1 MPTSFLAGIFG
12 RSPVQ
17 PLKDHMAK
25 AAEAGHVLLD
35 FIEAALAGDWERAA
49 NVRSRLQDIE
59 HEADRL
65 KADLRIRL
73 PSTLMMPVDRGDLLD
88 LITTQD
94 RIANRAKDIA
104 GLMYGRR
111 MVLPDSLAPGYR
123 RLAQRSVDAVDQAER
138 SVGELDELF
147 TAGFRGAEVKLVE
160 RMITELD
167 AIEDDTDT
175 LASELRAQVFA
186 MEQSLPPVDVIFL
199 YKAIEWLGDLGDFSH
214 RVGGLLQRLI
224 AR

>member
-25 AAEAGHVLLD
+25 AAEAGHVLLE
-35 FIEAALAGDWERAA
+35 FIEAALATDWERAA
-49 NVRSRLQDIE
+49 AIRSRLQDVE

-111 MVLPDSLAPGYR
+111 MVLPASLAAGYR

-138 SVGELDELF
+138 SVGGW
-147 TAGFRGAEVKLVE
+147 TSCSPP
-160 RMITELD
+160 
-167 AIEDDTDT
+167 
-175 LASELRAQVFA
+175 ASAAPRSSWSSA
-186 MEQSLPPVDVIFL
+186 
-199 YKAIEWLGDLGDFSH
+199 
-214 RVGGLLQRLI
+214 
-224 AR
+224 